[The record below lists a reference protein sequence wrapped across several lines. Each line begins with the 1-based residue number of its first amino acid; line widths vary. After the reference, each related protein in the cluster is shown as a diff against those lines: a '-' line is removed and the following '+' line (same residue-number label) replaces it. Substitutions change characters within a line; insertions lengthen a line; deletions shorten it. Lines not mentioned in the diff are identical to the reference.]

1 MDSALLKEREAFKR
15 RAMAVPTVENK
26 AAKRSDGSRDTKDKK
41 KSATLGAQS
50 QSAKAKQ
57 EMAQMKAAAAATTS
71 SSIGAGSSSYKFG
84 VLAKIVRHMKSRHME
99 GEDHR
104 LNLDEI
110 LDETNQL
117 DVSNKVKVSLSIE
130 SIESLSVQEMSYSHQ
145 YNSSV
150 TETVYNAKLKCRL
163 LRTSYV
169 KGE

>member
-26 AAKRSDGSRDTKDKK
+26 AAKRSDGSRDAKDKK
-41 KSATLGAQS
+41 KSAALGAQS

-57 EMAQMKAAAAATTS
+57 EMAQMKAATTS
-71 SSIGAGSSSYKFG
+71 SSSFGVGSSSYKFG
-84 VLAKIVRHMKSRHME
+84 VLAKIVRHMKTRHMD

-117 DVSNKVKVSLSIE
+117 DVSNKVKVR
-130 SIESLSVQEMSYSHQ
+130 LSVK
-145 YNSSV
+145 NRTDAPRSV
-150 TETVYNAKLKCRL
+150 L
-163 LRTSYV
+163 
-169 KGE
+169 GEAQSPM

>member
-41 KSATLGAQS
+41 KSAALGAQS

-57 EMAQMKAAAAATTS
+57 GLAQMKAAAAATTTS
-71 SSIGAGSSSYKFG
+71 SLGAGSSSYKFG

-117 DVSNKVKVSLSIE
+117 DVSHKVKVSVYIST
-130 SIESLSVQEMSYSHQ
+130 
-145 YNSSV
+145 SSSF
-150 TETVYNAKLKCRL
+150 KRD
-163 LRTSYV
+163 SM
-169 KGE
+169 

>member
-26 AAKRSDGSRDTKDKK
+26 AAKRSDGSRDAKDKK
-41 KSATLGAQS
+41 KSAALGAQS

-57 EMAQMKAAAAATTS
+57 EMAQMKAAAANTS
-71 SSIGAGSSSYKFG
+71 SSSFGMGAGSSSYKFG
-84 VLAKIVRHMKSRHME
+84 VLAKIVRHMKTRHME

-117 DVSNKVKVSLSIE
+117 DVSNKVKVR
-130 SIESLSVQEMSYSHQ
+130 LSVKDR
-145 YNSSV
+145 
-150 TETVYNAKLKCRL
+150 TEKLGEGQCRL
-163 LRTSYV
+163 
-169 KGE
+169 G

>member
-26 AAKRSDGSRDTKDKK
+26 SAKKSDGSRDKK
-41 KSATLGAQS
+41 KSALGAQS

-57 EMAQMKAAAAATTS
+57 EVAQMKAAATTS
-71 SSIGAGSSSYKFG
+71 SMSAGSSSYKFG
-84 VLAKIVRHMKSRHME
+84 VLAKIVRHMKSRHMD

-117 DVSNKVKVSLSIE
+117 DVSNKVKVSLVHW
-130 SIESLSVQEMSYSHQ
+130 SVHGMSYPITHVWMRRMRPSIC
-145 YNSSV
+145 SM
-150 TETVYNAKLKCRL
+150 
-163 LRTSYV
+163 
-169 KGE
+169 

>member
-71 SSIGAGSSSYKFG
+71 SSIGGLGSSSYKFG

-130 SIESLSVQEMSYSHQ
+130 SIESLSAQEMSYSISITQ
-145 YNSSV
+145 
-150 TETVYNAKLKCRL
+150 L
-163 LRTSYV
+163 
-169 KGE
+169 